1 MSYEVVYFPSFFLL
15 SCLNLRKM
23 SIVTRNVKRRRRD
36 VSWNEAIPYVKE
48 TPDLVYLDLVEIPNL
63 EDKN

>member
-1 MSYEVVYFPSFFLL
+1 
-15 SCLNLRKM
+15 M

-48 TPDLVYLDLVEIPNL
+48 TPDLVYLDLVQILNL